1 MRRHVSTLGGIK
13 ELLTLC
19 GSVRVSGKRSREV
32 ARVISAAYPDTEHD
46 DERVPPN
53 AITARLPRAATM
65 PMSST

>member
-1 MRRHVSTLGGIK
+1 MRRHVSTLAEIK
-13 ELLTLC
+13 NSDALWIRASL
-19 GSVRVSGKRSREV
+19 GKRSREV